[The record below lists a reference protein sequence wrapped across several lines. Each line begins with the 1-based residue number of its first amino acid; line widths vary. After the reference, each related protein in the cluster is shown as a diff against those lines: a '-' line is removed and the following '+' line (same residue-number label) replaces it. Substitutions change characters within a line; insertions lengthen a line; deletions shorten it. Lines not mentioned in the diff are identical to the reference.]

1 MRLNTYKK
9 TDRGQR
15 LGSARHALKTSRE
28 PVHVT
33 TGDTVRVMRGD
44 DAGKEGKVLKVHHKT
59 GRITVEGI
67 NIVKKHR
74 RARSAEEESAI
85 IEMTAPI
92 NASNVM
98 LIDPQT
104 GQPTRVRARVDADGT
119 KERIAVKSGQ
129 SITRNR

>member
-9 TDRGQR
+9 TDRGHR
-15 LGSARHALKTSRE
+15 LGSSRHALKASRE
-28 PVHVT
+28 PVHVA
-33 TGDTVRVMRGD
+33 TGDVVRVMRGD
-44 DAGKEGKVLKVHHKT
+44 DAGKEGKVIKVHHKT

-74 RARSAEEESAI
+74 RARSAEETSAI
-85 IEMTAPI
+85 IEMAAPI

-98 LIDPQT
+98 LLDPQT
-104 GQPTRVRARVDADGT
+104 GKPTRVRARLDEDGT

>member
-1 MRLNTYKK
+1 MRVNTYKR

-15 LGSARHALKTSRE
+15 LGSSRHAIKASRE

-33 TGDTVRVMRGD
+33 MGDVVRVMRGD
-44 DAGKEGKVLKVHHKT
+44 DAGKEGKVIRVHHKT

-74 RARSAEEESAI
+74 RARTAEEQSAI
-85 IEMTAPI
+85 IEMAAPI
-92 NASNVM
+92 AASNVM
-98 LIDPQT
+98 LIDPQS
-104 GQPTRVRARVDADGT
+104 GQPTRVRARLDADGT

-129 SITRNR
+129 SIARNR